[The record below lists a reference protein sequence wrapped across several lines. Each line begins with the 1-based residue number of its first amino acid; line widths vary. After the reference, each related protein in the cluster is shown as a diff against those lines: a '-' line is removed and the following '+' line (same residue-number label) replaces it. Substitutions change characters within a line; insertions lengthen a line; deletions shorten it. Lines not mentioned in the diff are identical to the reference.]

1 MIFLEQRLRK
11 KKLLI
16 LCGIMLLLIFV
27 STTGIFAS
35 GDGVD
40 DSSMFYGT
48 GWALLPPIIT
58 IVLALI
64 FREVYS
70 ALFIGIL
77 VGSLMYA
84 NFSFLGM
91 LEQTIAIISS
101 RLGDNGGIIIFIV
114 SLGIIVALFQAS
126 GCATAFGSWAY
137 EHVKTKRTA
146 LISTTLLG
154 LFFVIDDY
162 FNALT
167 TGNIM
172 RPVTDAQ
179 KISRARLAYNV
190 DCTSAP
196 ICIIAPI
203 SSWAAAVASYIP
215 PEVDADGFAL
225 FLRCIPYNFYAIL
238 TLCMLFTL
246 AIINFNFGPMRTYE
260 YLAEEKGDIYGGTGD
275 LYTASKAVETNPD
288 GRVLDMVL
296 PVVVLIGSCIF
307 GLVYTGGIL
316 EEAGFIAAFSAC
328 DAFVGLP
335 IGGLMALAFTVIY
348 YFARRVITTSQFTE
362 AVPNGAIAMTP
373 ALLILT
379 FSWGIEGICRQ
390 SLGVGVFVENT
401 FSNNDFPMMILPA
414 IMYLLGAF
422 VSFSTGTSW
431 GTFGILIPISLALFG
446 NSVADP
452 LAIITLSAT
461 LAGAVTGDHCSPI
474 SETAIMS
481 STAAQVDFMTH
492 VMTQLPYA
500 LFTAGFSLVGFI
512 FAGFLQNIIVLPIMI
527 VVIVVVLVSMK
538 KWTKQKPIKE
548 PIKYVS
554 KKAMDMQAQAISS
567 K

>member
-1 MIFLEQRLRK
+1 
-11 KKLLI
+11 
-16 LCGIMLLLIFV
+16 MLAATSSV
-27 STTGIFAS
+27 FAN
-35 GDGVD
+35 GDGID

-58 IVLALI
+58 IILALI

-77 VGSLMYA
+77 IGSFMYA
-84 NFSFLGM
+84 NFNVLGM
-91 LEQTIAIISS
+91 LDQTIAIISS
-101 RLGDNGGIIIFIV
+101 RLGDNGGIIIFLIC
-114 SLGIIVALFQAS
+114 LGIIVALFQAS
-126 GCATAFGSWAY
+126 GCSLAFGDWAY
-137 EHVKTKRTA
+137 KHVKSKRTA

-172 RPVTDAQ
+172 RPVTDGQ
-179 KISRARLAYNV
+179 KVSRARLAYNV

-196 ICIIAPI
+196 ICIIAPV
-203 SSWAAAVASYIP
+203 SSWAAAVASYVP

-246 AIINFNFGPMRTYE
+246 AIMDYNFGPMRTYE
-260 YLAEEKGDIYGGTGD
+260 YLAEEKDDIYGGTGD
-275 LYTASKAVETNPD
+275 LYAASHAVESNPN
-288 GRVLDMVL
+288 GKVLDMVL
-296 PVVVLIGSCIF
+296 PVVVLISSCIF

-316 EEAGFIAAFSAC
+316 EGAGFIEAFSAC

-335 IGGLMALAFTVIY
+335 IGGLITLAFTIIY
-348 YFARRVITTSQFTE
+348 YFARGVINMSQLTE
-362 AVPNGAIAMTP
+362 AIPNGAIAMTP

-379 FSWGIEGICRQ
+379 FSWGIEGICRE
-390 SLGVGVFVENT
+390 SLGVSVFVSET
-401 FSNNDFPMMILPA
+401 FSNSDFPMMILPA

-431 GTFGILIPISLALFG
+431 GTFGILIPISLAIFG
-446 NSVADP
+446 NSVEDP

-500 LFTAGFSLVGFI
+500 LFAAGFSLVGFLL
-512 FAGFLQNIIVLPIMI
+512 AGFIQNVIVLPVMVALLIT
-527 VVIVVVLVSMK
+527 VLVCMK
-538 KWTKQKPIKE
+538 KFIPQKPITE
-548 PIKYVS
+548 PVNYVS
-554 KKAMDMQAQAISS
+554 KKARDIQAT
-567 K
+567 